1 MIPETQKTNEMNR
14 TIDLA
19 YCLKKLRATT
29 QREGILAEPVD
40 NLSQRE
46 LGYGE
51 TQTAGIRKTEHRR
64 EEA

>member
-1 MIPETQKTNEMNR
+1 MIWLT
-14 TIDLA
+14 A
-19 YCLKKLRATT
+19 LKKLRATT

-51 TQTAGIRKTEHRR
+51 TQTAGIHKIEKRHET
-64 EEA
+64 